1 MGAASLLLTIGVLPL
16 LSVLLPLQGMSV
28 LGGLSHCTLFALE
41 VTVIDDLKTSMML
54 LLHSPETLFFLSLLL
69 EERLLNNLLIA
80 LMKNGS
86 LLFVIKTLEV
96 VGLNTMRSQ
105 HGGHGS
111 WVLSHKVIS

>member
-1 MGAASLLLTIGVLPL
+1 
-16 LSVLLPLQGMSV
+16 
-28 LGGLSHCTLFALE
+28 
-41 VTVIDDLKTSMML
+41 MML

-96 VGLNTMRSQ
+96 VGLNTMRS
-105 HGGHGS
+105 
-111 WVLSHKVIS
+111 